1 MGQTSFDA
9 PKNSESIA
17 ERAAKTLDTNDS
29 IKKSILD
36 EYRLFTNG
44 KLSTAEKTNAAAQVA
59 EKTPTVVDL
68 NKLLERNPIYSGTD
82 TGYVE
87 KQWKN
92 NPVDSPT
99 DQDLSRAST
108 RLKDNI
114 NPLLKDSD
122 KAAISK
128 AQEAILKGEPQAL
141 LDVFKQYK
149 NDPAK
154 LMAIVGELN
163 TTLQKSNAHIG
174 LKMDGPNVTLSGF
187 TGGGMSDVT
196 FHMERGKVS
205 ATFGTLGRASFDGTI
220 SKDPE
225 TVMKRMGNMVVED
238 ANKHE

>member
-17 ERAAKTLDTNDS
+17 ERAAKALGDTDS
-29 IKKSILD
+29 TKKSALD
-36 EYRLFTNG
+36 EYRHFTNG
-44 KLSTAEKTNAAAQVA
+44 NLSTAEKTAAVAQAA
-59 EKTPTVVDL
+59 EKTPTIVDL
-68 NKLLERNPIYSGTD
+68 NQLLERNPIYSGTD
-82 TGYVE
+82 ASYVE

-92 NPVDSPT
+92 NPADSPT
-99 DQDLSRAST
+99 DQDLKKASD
-108 RLKDNI
+108 RLKSNI

-122 KAAISK
+122 KEALTK

-154 LMAIVGELN
+154 LMAIIEELN
-163 TTLQKSNAHIG
+163 TTLHKSNANIG
-174 LKMDGPNVTLSGF
+174 LKMEGRNVTLSGF

-225 TVMKRMGNMVVED
+225 TVMKRMGNIAVED

>member
-1 MGQTSFDA
+1 MGQNLDA
-9 PKNSESIA
+9 PKTSESIA
-17 ERAAKTLDTNDS
+17 ERAVKALGDTDAT
-29 IKKSILD
+29 KKSALD
-36 EYRLFTNG
+36 EYRHFTSGN
-44 KLSTAEKTNAAAQVA
+44 LSKTEKTNSVTQAA

-68 NKLLERNPIYSGTD
+68 NQLLERNPIYSGTD

-99 DQDLSRAST
+99 DQDLSRASA

-114 NPLLKDSD
+114 NPLLKASD

-128 AQEAILKGEPQAL
+128 AHEAILKGEPQAL

-154 LMAIVGELN
+154 LMAIVEELN
-163 TTLQKSNAHIG
+163 TTLHKSNVNCS
-174 LKMDGPNVTLSGF
+174 LRMDADNVTLSGF

-196 FHMERGKVS
+196 FHMSRGKVS

-225 TVMKRMGNMVVED
+225 TVMKRMGNMAVED